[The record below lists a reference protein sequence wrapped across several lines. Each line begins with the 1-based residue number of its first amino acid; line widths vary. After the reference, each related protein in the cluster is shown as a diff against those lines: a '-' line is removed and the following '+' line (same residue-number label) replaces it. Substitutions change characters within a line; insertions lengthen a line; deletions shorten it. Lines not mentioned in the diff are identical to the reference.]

1 MEGPDPN
8 MLFDQVNSRAYE
20 FSGILPRIAIFI
32 QKESER

>member
-8 MLFDQVNSRAYE
+8 MLFDQVNNLPFE

-32 QKESER
+32 